1 MRGYGRERDKKGKEC
16 LLEASVRDGSRLHAV
31 ANQSQ
36 RSGAHLLPEGNRKKR
51 TTCTSMPP
59 RTSCFT
65 VCFVVC
71 FHELVFFFFL
81 LNSFCLSAPGASVY
95 CRLVPRLFFFF
106 FLRRFLRTFYEDR
119 QCMQSASQMLF
130 FFFLFS
136 EGK

>member
-1 MRGYGRERDKKGKEC
+1 M
-16 LLEASVRDGSRLHAV
+16 ASVRDGSRLHAV

-71 FHELVFFFFL
+71 FHELVFFF
-81 LNSFCLSAPGASVY
+81 LSIKFILSV
-95 CRLVPRLFFFF
+95 
-106 FLRRFLRTFYEDR
+106 
-119 QCMQSASQMLF
+119 SAWCVGIL
-130 FFFLFS
+130 
-136 EGK
+136 